1 MVRHALGPAC
11 IDEVSPEQA
20 SALAALRIASRE
32 PSQIVTL
39 NSLMFN
45 AMIKDPDLR
54 NAVSGAALVIPDSVG
69 IQWAAKMLCGIH
81 VARITGIDF
90 MYDLVE
96 RAKVNGWRVF
106 LLGAKTGVA
115 ESAAQRLQSLFPG
128 LTIVG
133 THHGYFTDHDAM
145 IAHVRAAQ
153 PDLLFAGL
161 AMPDQE
167 LWIST
172 NLLSMNVPVVMGVGG
187 SFDVISGA
195 LKRAPSWMQALGL
208 EWLFRLFQQPWRIT
222 RMIDLPLF
230 VYNIIKLKLKATN

>member
-11 IDEVSPEQA
+11 IDDISREQA
-20 SALAALRIASRE
+20 SDLAAVRIATRE

-54 NAVSGAALVIPDSVG
+54 KAVSAAALVIPDSVG

-90 MYDLVE
+90 VYDLVR
-96 RAKVNGWRVF
+96 RATMNGWRVF
-106 LLGAKTGVA
+106 LLGSKPGVA
-115 ESAAQRLQSLFPG
+115 ESAAKRLRSLFPG

-145 IAHVRAAQ
+145 VAHVRGAQ

-195 LKRAPSWMQALGL
+195 LKRAPVWMQAAGL
-208 EWLFRLFQQPWRIT
+208 EWLFRLLRQPWRIK
-222 RMIDLPLF
+222 RMLDLPVF
-230 VYNIIKLKLKATN
+230 VYNVVKLKLKASN